1 MPHVLSTLPIIGDQH
16 ELNRRRWRELEQ
28 DSFLASLDHRIETD
42 RFGKIVM
49 MPPPGFQ
56 HSQRQSKAVHLLH
69 ELMADRDGQALTE
82 CPVSTSNGVKG
93 IDVVWIS
100 NERATSAEADNILLQ
115 APEICIEISS
125 PSNTR
130 QELEE
135 KKRLYFEAMAE
146 EVWIAGPDGTVAF
159 FVRSDPDREVSQSLF
174 CASFPQQLA

>member
-1 MPHVLSTLPIIGDQH
+1 MPHVLSTLPIIDDQH

-56 HSQRQSKAVHLLH
+56 HSKRQSKALHVLH
-69 ELMADRDGQALTE
+69 ELMAGKVGQALTE

-100 NERATSAEADNILLQ
+100 NERADAAEADNILLQ
-115 APEICIEISS
+115 APEICIEVSS

-135 KKRLYFEAMAE
+135 KKRLYFEANAE
-146 EVWIAGPDGTVAF
+146 EVWIAGPDRTMAF
-159 FVRSDPDREVSQSLF
+159 FLHNAPGNEVTQSDLCPG
-174 CASFPQQLA
+174 FPPKL